1 MKRVWC
7 LYRVSTKQQVSV
19 EDDIPM
25 QKNACREFAKK
36 HIDWEITRELFEKG
50 VSGWKI
56 KAKDR
61 DELTIIKEAAINN
74 EFDVLLVFMLDRI
87 GRREDETPFIVN
99 FLNEN
104 NVEVWSTIEGQRKTE
119 THVEKLINYI
129 SFWQADGE
137 SQKTSHRVKEGKRQ
151 RSELGYFQGGVIP
164 IGYKLVETG
173 EVYWKKK
180 NKRTIK
186 ELAIDEKETDMV
198 KLVFSLYVERHMGYR
213 KIVDYLNS
221 NGYRNR
227 DGKIFG
233 VSTIKRI
240 LENSIYIGKKRYK
253 GLDDGGEGG
262 GTQPYNEK
270 LRIVSDDIFNQ
281 AEKIRIARSEKIK
294 DQDKTGIPLA
304 GKLMFSGLA
313 YCKYCGAKLSGNY
326 LYRKQKYGY
335 NNDYYTNII
344 YRYRCPLNK
353 GRLNCEHAQNI
364 WGAKKYDII
373 IINQVKAILSKLD
386 LQLFMDSSM
395 NNKKS
400 MIKQKERNIK
410 NLEKELQLLTKQ
422 LDRLNLEIDKSLEG
436 GSDFSTKQLSAAL
449 TRKEE
454 QINQTTDTL
463 NRMKAEIENER
474 ENYSDVNYIANEL
487 NNWEIKFDN
496 AEDDLKKA
504 MHSRIID
511 KVYLGKGEVDITF
524 NLTLDECLQQVNC
537 RNAKYYGVL
546 FF

>member
-186 ELAIDEKETDMV
+186 ELVIDEKETDMV
-198 KLVFSLYVERHMGYR
+198 KLVFSLYTDRHMGYR

-221 NGYRNR
+221 KGYRNK
-227 DGKIFG
+227 DGEIFG

-240 LENSIYIGKKRYK
+240 LSNPVYIGKKRYR
-253 GLDDGGEGG
+253 GLDEKEE

-270 LRIVSDDIFNQ
+270 LRIVSDDLFNQ
-281 AEKIRIARSEKIK
+281 VEKIRIARSEKIK

-335 NNDYYTNII
+335 NDNYYTNTI

-353 GRLNCEHAQNI
+353 GRLNCEHGQNI
-364 WGAKKYDII
+364 WGAKKYDSI
-373 IINQVKAILSKLD
+373 IINQVKIVLLQLD
-386 LQLFMDSSM
+386 LQSFIDSSM
-395 NNKKS
+395 NQKES

-410 NLEKELQLLTKQ
+410 NLENEINSYKKR
-422 LDRLNLEIDKSLEG
+422 LDKLNSEISESLVG
-436 GSDFSTKQLSAAL
+436 DSDFTPKQLSAAI
-449 TRKEE
+449 TSIEDK
-454 QINQTTDTL
+454 INQTTDTL
-463 NRMKAEIENER
+463 ISLKSEVEKEKD
-474 ENYSDVNYIANEL
+474 NYLDVNNIANEL
-487 NNWEIKFDN
+487 KNWEIKFDN
-496 AEDDLKKA
+496 ADDDLKKA
-504 MHSRIID
+504 MISRIID
-511 KVYLGKGEVDITF
+511 RVYLGKNEVDITF
-524 NLTLDECLQQVNC
+524 NLALEECLQQVNC
-537 RNAKYYGVL
+537 
-546 FF
+546 